1 MARLYQSNKR
11 DGEGATPYAKIALIV
26 GSTILLLRVFAYQL
40 MPESAAAV
48 LLGLAILC
56 LFIYLCGRR
65 KLFFKQNI
73 RCLIWI
79 VPSIYIIINC
89 IAFGKF
95 TWALALLL
103 VAVVALMILPCGTDW
118 IEIGY
123 YVLVAVLAVFAVAT
137 VILFLFPGLY
147 PSIRT
152 AFFTGYHGAT
162 GYQSGLTT
170 HYSVNGSLMALGLVL
185 CASRVMFAK
194 GGFKEKKPWL
204 ALTLLFLFAL
214 LLTAKRGPLLSAVI
228 GLLFAFLISDARGKF
243 SKFVVVAIV
252 VICGTLILA
261 TFVPQVGEV
270 FDRFSS
276 FSDGASLED
285 TTSGR
290 TNIWAEALGDWKTS
304 PLLGIGWGRFVFTYP
319 SGALSVSLAHNELLH
334 TLATLGIVGSAL
346 LIAAELYS
354 IYFAVRFAKGIPS
367 DSSMRAYL
375 YASVSVQILTLFY
388 GYTSGGIVQL
398 EYIAVPYLLATAVPF
413 ALANCDEPKT
423 LQEKESSHDHLI

>member
-1 MARLYQSNKR
+1 MTWLYRSHKRIGEESFSCGRL
-11 DGEGATPYAKIALIV
+11 ALIV
-26 GSTILLLRVFAYQL
+26 GSAILLLRVFAYQL
-40 MPESAAAV
+40 MPESVATA

-56 LFIYLCGRR
+56 LFVYLCGRR

-73 RCLIWI
+73 RCLVWL
-79 VPSIYIIINC
+79 VPSIYTIINC

-103 VAVVALMILPCGTDW
+103 VAVVSLMILPCGTDW

-123 YVLVAVLAVFAVAT
+123 LVLVAVLMVFAVAT
-137 VILFLFPGLY
+137 VILFLFPSLY
-147 PSIRT
+147 PSIKT
-152 AFFTGYHGAT
+152 AFFAGYHGAT

-185 CASRVMFAK
+185 CASRVMFAEGGLK
-194 GGFKEKKPWL
+194 GKRLWL
-204 ALTLLFLFAL
+204 VLTLLFLFAL

-228 GLLFAFLISDARGKF
+228 GLLFAFLASDSKGKF
-243 SKFVVVAIV
+243 SKFVVAAIV
-252 VICGTLILA
+252 ITCGTLILA

-276 FSDGASLED
+276 FSDGASIED

-319 SGALSVSLAHNELLH
+319 SGTLSVSLAHNELLH
-334 TLATLGIVGSAL
+334 TLATLGVVGSVL
-346 LIAAELYS
+346 FVAAELYS
-354 IYFAVRFAKGIPS
+354 VYFTIRLAKNAPVG
-367 DSSMRAYL
+367 SSMRSYL
-375 YASVSVQILTLFY
+375 YTSFAVQVLTLFY

-398 EYIAVPYLLATAVPF
+398 EYISVPYLLAVAVSF
-413 ALANCDEPKT
+413 ALANSDGQK
-423 LQEKESSHDHLI
+423 LQHEKETSRDQFI